1 VAGFG
6 RGLFEDVEG
15 AVGGVACEATCAL
28 LGVVVGVFG
37 VVTVEVA

>member
-1 VAGFG
+1 MAGFG
-6 RGLFEDVEG
+6 WRLLQNVEG
-15 AVGGVACEATCAL
+15 AVGGVACEAACAL